1 MVYEVIELEGG
12 HIMAL
17 INRVSRLFKAD
28 FHAVL
33 DQIEE
38 PEQLLKQAIREME
51 TDLAETEQRIRVCAH
66 DQEALATRKSEIES
80 KLAEIDEELD
90 LCFASEKDDL
100 AKGLIKKKLEA
111 ERLSKRLSSKYS
123 ASEKNLTEQ
132 RAMLDENR
140 ATLEGL
146 RQKAELF
153 AQRAPAD
160 SESEFDDIAWMAR
173 ELRVSDDEVEVAYLR
188 EKSARSQ
195 S

>member
-1 MVYEVIELEGG
+1 
-12 HIMAL
+12 MAL
-17 INRVSRLFKAD
+17 INRLSRLFQAD

-38 PEQLLKQAIREME
+38 PEMLLKQAIRDME
-51 TDLAETEQRIRVCAH
+51 DDLVETEQRIRVGAH
-66 DQEALATRKSEIES
+66 DQETLSTRKSEIDS
-80 KLAEIDEELD
+80 KVGELDAELD
-90 LCFASEKDDL
+90 LCFASKKDDL

-111 ERLSKRLSSKYS
+111 ERLAKRLNSKQS
-123 ASEKNLTEQ
+123 AADKYLREQ

-153 AQRAPAD
+153 SHRAPA
-160 SESEFDDIAWMAR
+160 ECGSEFDDIAWMAQ

-188 EKSARSQ
+188 EKNARSQ

>member
-1 MVYEVIELEGG
+1 
-12 HIMAL
+12 MAL

-38 PEQLLKQAIREME
+38 PEMLLKQAIREME
-51 TDLAETEQRIRVCAH
+51 DDLAETEQRIRVCAH
-66 DQEALATRKSEIES
+66 DQEALTTRKSEIDA
-80 KLAEIDEELD
+80 KLDEIDNELD
-90 LCFASEKDDL
+90 LCFASKKDDL

-111 ERLSKRLSSKYS
+111 ERLSKRLAAKHS
-123 ASEKNLTEQ
+123 AADIYLTEQ

-153 AQRAPAD
+153 SQRTPAT
-160 SESEFDDIAWMAR
+160 SESEFD
-173 ELRVSDDEVEVAYLR
+173 
-188 EKSARSQ
+188 KTP
-195 S
+195 

>member
-1 MVYEVIELEGG
+1 
-12 HIMAL
+12 MAL
-17 INRVSRLFKAD
+17 INRVTRLFKAD

-38 PEQLLKQAIREME
+38 PELLLKQAVREME
-51 TDLAETEQRIRVCAH
+51 DDLAETEQRISVCAH
-66 DQEALATRKSEIES
+66 DQDALVTRKGEIDS

-90 LCFASEKDDL
+90 LCFASKKDDL
-100 AKGLIKKKLEA
+100 AMGLIRKKLEA
-111 ERLSKRLSSKYS
+111 ERLSKRLGSQHNASGKY
-123 ASEKNLTEQ
+123 LDEQ

-153 AQRAPAD
+153 AKRVPV
-160 SESEFDDIAWMAR
+160 EGKSEFDDIAWMAR

>member
-1 MVYEVIELEGG
+1 
-12 HIMAL
+12 MAL

-38 PEQLLKQAIREME
+38 PEMLLKQAIREME
-51 TDLAETEQRIRVCAH
+51 DDLAETKQRIRICAH
-66 DQEALATRKSEIES
+66 DQGALSTRKSEIDR
-80 KLAEIDEELD
+80 KLAEIDDELD
-90 LCFASEKDDL
+90 LCFASKKDEL

-111 ERLSKRLSSKYS
+111 ERLSKRLNTKHA
-123 ASEKNLTEQ
+123 ASEKYLGDQ

-153 AQRAPAD
+153 AQRIPAD
-160 SESEFDDIAWMAR
+160 SESEFDDIGWMSQ
-173 ELRVSDDEVEVAYLR
+173 ELRVSDDEVEVAFLR
-188 EKSARSQ
+188 EKNARSQ

>member
-1 MVYEVIELEGG
+1 
-12 HIMAL
+12 MAL

>member
-1 MVYEVIELEGG
+1 
-12 HIMAL
+12 MAL
-17 INRVSRLFKAD
+17 INRVTRLFKAD

-38 PEQLLKQAIREME
+38 PELLLKQAVREME
-51 TDLAETEQRIRVCAH
+51 DDLAETEQRISVFAH
-66 DQEALATRKSEIES
+66 DQDALVSRKGEIDS

-90 LCFASEKDDL
+90 LCFASKKDDL
-100 AKGLIKKKLEA
+100 AMGLIRKKLEA
-111 ERLSKRLSSKYS
+111 ERLSKRLGSQHNASGKY
-123 ASEKNLTEQ
+123 LDEQ

-153 AQRAPAD
+153 AKRVPV
-160 SESEFDDIAWMAR
+160 EGKSEFDDIAWMAR

>member
-1 MVYEVIELEGG
+1 
-12 HIMAL
+12 MAL
-17 INRVSRLFKAD
+17 INRVARLFKAD

-38 PEQLLKQAIREME
+38 PEMLLKQAIREME
-51 TDLAETEQRIRVCAH
+51 DDLAETEQRIRVCAH
-66 DQEALATRKSEIES
+66 DQEALTTRKSEVDS
-80 KLAEIDEELD
+80 KVSEIDDEID

-100 AKGLIKKKLEA
+100 AKGLIRKKLEA
-111 ERLSKRLSSKYS
+111 ERLSKRLASKHGAADKY
-123 ASEKNLTEQ
+123 LTEQ
-132 RAMLDENR
+132 RAMLDENQ

-153 AQRAPAD
+153 AQRAPA
-160 SESEFDDIAWMAR
+160 ENQSEFDDIGWMAQ

-188 EKSARSQ
+188 LKDSRSQ

>member
-1 MVYEVIELEGG
+1 
-12 HIMAL
+12 MAL

-51 TDLAETEQRIRVCAH
+51 DDLAETEQRIRVCAH
-66 DQEALATRKSEIES
+66 DQEALATRKIEIDG
-80 KLAEIDEELD
+80 KLAQIDEELD
-90 LCFASEKDDL
+90 LCFASKKDDL
-100 AKGLIKKKLEA
+100 AKSLIKKKLEA
-111 ERLSKRLSSKYS
+111 ERLSKRLSSQHGTAEKY
-123 ASEKNLTEQ
+123 LTEQ

-146 RQKAELF
+146 RQKSELF
-153 AQRAPAD
+153 AQRAPTNGA
-160 SESEFDDIAWMAR
+160 SEFDDIAWMAR
-173 ELRVSDDEVEVAYLR
+173 ELQVSDDEVEVAYLR
-188 EKSARSQ
+188 EKNARSQ